1 MRIIGCVM
9 PPLIWHISQIIVDVL
24 FLIVNACVLNQ
35 SYGHWLLFDALNA
48 TMIMSLKLKEEYGI
62 SSNLKDLIANN
73 SIVALELSLLASN
86 IRRKICG
93 VLDGFLSFL
102 KKLNEKNKAH
112 NMSFMLDPKFKS
124 LRLVSF
130 IISQE
135 HVSIVEKYDKHFL
148 FPMLLKCYHIIHLM
162 AKLAHVANTQI
173 DEKNSFNIFEM
184 SAKKSEP
191 TKEVVNKELQMSRKC
206 QVDVKDIKCPLEW
219 WVKHE
224 YLFPSVTFF
233 AH

>member
-1 MRIIGCVM
+1 MDI
-9 PPLIWHISQIIVDVL
+9 
-24 FLIVNACVLNQ
+24 N
-35 SYGHWLLFDALNA
+35 WLLFDALNA

-102 KKLNEKNKAH
+102 RKLNEMNKSH

-130 IISQE
+130 VIGQE
-135 HVSIVEKYDKHFL
+135 HVSI
-148 FPMLLKCYHIIHLM
+148 M
-162 AKLAHVANTQI
+162 
-173 DEKNSFNIFEM
+173 
-184 SAKKSEP
+184 
-191 TKEVVNKELQMSRKC
+191 
-206 QVDVKDIKCPLEW
+206 
-219 WVKHE
+219 
-224 YLFPSVTFF
+224 
-233 AH
+233 